1 MKKPLII
8 ITGPTASGKSN
19 ISVSLTKRI
28 NGEIISADSM
38 QVYKRMDIGT
48 AKITEEE
55 MQGVPHHLIDI
66 LEPWDEFN
74 VTLFKE
80 YADKAIEEILSRNHI
95 PIIVG
100 GTGFYIQ
107 SVLYDT
113 QFTEH
118 ETDMNLRSELFDYAE
133 KNGNEALHDRLKN
146 LDPVYADSVHFN
158 NVKRVVRAIEYC
170 MLTGGLFS
178 EHNEMESNRT
188 SPYNFA
194 YFVLD
199 MDRELLYDRI
209 NMRVDKMF
217 EEGLLNEV
225 SELQKLGL
233 NKDMVSMKGLGYKE
247 VLDHLDGCYSLC
259 EAANIIKR
267 ETRHFAKRQLTW
279 FRRENDTIWLK
290 KTQNNDTELLEAM
303 IQIINDKGII

>member
-19 ISVSLTKRI
+19 ISVSLAKKI

-38 QVYKRMDIGT
+38 QVYKHMDIGT
-48 AKITEEE
+48 AKITKEE
-55 MQGVPHHLIDI
+55 MQGVTHHLIDV
-66 LEPWDEFN
+66 LDPRDDFN
-74 VTLFKE
+74 VSLFKE
-80 YADKAIEEILSRNHI
+80 YANNAIEDILSRNRI
-95 PIIVG
+95 PIIAG

-118 ETDMNLRSELFDYAE
+118 ETDTHLRNDLFNYAE
-133 KNGNEALHDRLKN
+133 KYGNEALHDKLKA
-146 LDPVYADSVHFN
+146 LDPVYAENVHFN

-170 MLTGGLFS
+170 TLTGQSFS
-178 EHNEMESNRT
+178 EHNETEHNRT
-188 SPYNFA
+188 SPYNYA

-209 NMRVDKMF
+209 NIRVDRMF
-217 EEGLLNEV
+217 DDGLLDEV
-225 SELQKLGL
+225 RELKKLGL

-247 VLDHLDGCYSLC
+247 VLDYLDGIYTLD
-259 EAANIIKR
+259 EAINIIKR

-290 KTQNNDTELLEAM
+290 KTAENDDLLLESM
-303 IQIINDKGII
+303 IQTINEKGII

>member
-19 ISVSLTKRI
+19 ISVSLAKKI

-38 QVYKRMDIGT
+38 QVYKHMDIGT
-48 AKITEEE
+48 AKITKEE
-55 MQGVPHHLIDI
+55 MQGVTHHLIDV
-66 LEPWDEFN
+66 LDPRDDFN
-74 VTLFKE
+74 VSLFKE
-80 YADKAIEEILSRNHI
+80 YANNAIEDILSRNRI
-95 PIIVG
+95 PIIAG

-118 ETDMNLRSELFDYAE
+118 ETDTHLRNDLFNYAE
-133 KNGNEALHDRLKN
+133 KYGNEALHDKLKA
-146 LDPVYADSVHFN
+146 LDPVYAENVHIN

-170 MLTGGLFS
+170 TLTGQSFS
-178 EHNEMESNRT
+178 EHNETEHNRT
-188 SPYNFA
+188 SPYNYA

-209 NMRVDKMF
+209 NIRVDRMF
-217 EEGLLNEV
+217 DDGLLDEV
-225 SELQKLGL
+225 RELKKLGL

-247 VLDHLDGCYSLC
+247 VLDYLDGIYTLD
-259 EAANIIKR
+259 EAINIIKR

-290 KTQNNDTELLEAM
+290 KTAENDDLLLESM
-303 IQIINDKGII
+303 IQTINEKGII